1 MYFNENDTAS
11 ILAEADRLRES
22 SPSNVEFMVFSGKV
36 YSMFGKREEA
46 LKFFDRACEL
56 DPSSGLAYYS
66 KAEFYNSVNDSVGYD
81 REVFNALKQNSL
93 DVNTKL
99 SILRGYI
106 QQMYT
111 DSLQRPRIIQ
121 LFDTLIVQH
130 PLEHDIHDSYARYL
144 IIARDYAAAAEQEE
158 QTLGLD
164 PADPEGWEMLSSLY
178 LQIDSL
184 DKAEDAIVR
193 SLYYYPDNARQ
204 HVVLGSIYTQR
215 KETAKGMEE
224 FRKALSLADKADVE
238 LLSSIYTSIGDNM
251 YQQQLSDS
259 SYVYYRK
266 ALQYNPGNML
276 ALNNCAYHMAVEG
289 KDLDEALHMI
299 EKVMNEEKDNPTSLD
314 TYAWVLFKRKDYAK
328 AREMIDRTIELT
340 DEADMSADVLEHA
353 GDIYFMDGEPDM
365 AVDFWKRAMKYD
377 PDNEL
382 LQRKVRHKT
391 YFFK

>member
-1 MYFNENDTAS
+1 
-11 ILAEADRLRES
+11 
-22 SPSNVEFMVFSGKV
+22 MVFSGKV
-36 YSMFGKREEA
+36 YSMFGKRDEA
-46 LKFFDRACEL
+46 LKYFDRACDL

-81 REVFNALKQNSL
+81 REVFNALRQNSL
-93 DVNTKL
+93 DVVTKL

-111 DSLQRPRIIQ
+111 DSLQRPRIMQ

-144 IIARDYAAAAEQEE
+144 IIAKEYAAAAEQEE

-164 PADPEGWEMLSSLY
+164 PADPEGWEMLTSLY

-193 SLYYYPDNARQ
+193 SLHYYPDNPRQ
-204 HVVLGSIYTQR
+204 HVVLGSIYSQR

-224 FRKALSLADKADVE
+224 FNKALSLADEADAE
-238 LLSSIYTSIGDNM
+238 LLSNIYTSMGDNM
-251 YQQQLSDS
+251 YQQELPDS

-266 ALQYNPGNML
+266 ALQYNPGNLL

-289 KDLDEALHMI
+289 KDLDEALDMI
-299 EKVMNEEKDNPTSLD
+299 EKVMSEEKDNPTSLD

-328 AREMIDRTIELT
+328 AREMIDRTLELT
-340 DEADMSADVLEHA
+340 ADDDMGADLLEHA
-353 GDIYFMDGEPDM
+353 GDIYFMDGEPDE
-365 AVDFWKRAMKYD
+365 AVGFWKRALKYD
-377 PDNEL
+377 PKNEL